1 MRGSGLVFHWIRS
14 ARKEKF
20 TKKKEKITSH
30 ATAYDEGIRTSAKP
44 IESYQPQKLIST
56 LPTTSQK
63 LIHLDSHQASNSE
76 TILIQ
81 KQMRDSREWSMKGI
95 NMFSWD
101 FSLFYWIPQFL
112 PFNIDTGL
120 MPLALVRL
128 RLVSGFVTHFSGF
141 RFVFSK
147 NIQSSSTPDEHDDD

>member
-1 MRGSGLVFHWIRS
+1 MKLVPKGF
-14 ARKEKF
+14 EPPQNQLNLCQF
-20 TKKKEKITSH
+20 
-30 ATAYDEGIRTSAKP
+30 
-44 IESYQPQKLIST
+44 QKLISI
-56 LPTTSQK
+56 LPATPQK
-63 LIHLDSHQASNSE
+63 LNQLDSHQASNSE

-120 MPLALVRL
+120 VPLALVRL
-128 RLVSGFVTHFSGF
+128 RLVSGFVTHFPALILSS
-141 RFVFSK
+141 RRTSK
-147 NIQSSSTPDEHDDD
+147 VLQLRMKTTTTNYNTIPQSSKRRDQDFEAFTAREK